1 MSLRWIGFVLLF
13 GILTLTACGP
23 GGGDAAGVGPGPGLV
38 PYPTATPTPTR
49 DPARDLPPPP
59 PPTPTPVTYTVVAGD
74 TLSAIAA
81 RFNVTLKDLLDAN
94 PGVGTQV
101 LQVGQVLTIPLG
113 SPALAGQPTPTPVPL
128 TTGAPV
134 CYPTADGGLWC
145 LAAVTNTY
153 GDRIENL
160 TARMDL
166 LDGEDRTL
174 ASAPAMF
181 PLDLLPPAG
190 SLAFLAFFPPGQV
203 PATAFHPRLALLTAT
218 RLLPTDARYL
228 DVEILNLLVEMPAG
242 GLTARV
248 SGRLRLTG
256 KLDAGQVWVAA
267 IAYDVTGRP
276 VGVRRWESARGL
288 EAGESLE
295 FAFDLYSLGPAIERV
310 EVVAQARP

>member
-1 MSLRWIGFVLLF
+1 MSLRLIGFVLIIGL
-13 GILTLTACGP
+13 LTLTACGP
-23 GGGDAAGVGPGPGLV
+23 DVGDAAGVGPGPGLV
-38 PYPTATPTPTR
+38 PYPTATATPTR
-49 DPARDLPPPP
+49 DPALDLPPPP

-101 LQVGQVLTIPLG
+101 LQVGQVLTIPIG

-128 TTGAPV
+128 TVETPV

-145 LAAVTNTY
+145 LAAVTNPY

-160 TARMDL
+160 TAHMDL
-166 LDGEDRTL
+166 LGVDEQPL
-174 ASAPAMF
+174 AGAPAMF
-181 PLDLLPPAG
+181 PLDLLPPDG
-190 SLAFLAFFPPGQV
+190 SLAFMAFFSPGQT
-203 PATAFHPRLALLTAT
+203 PATAFRPRLTLRTAT

-228 DVEILNLLVEMPAG
+228 DTEVLNLLVELPSG

-267 IAYDVTGRP
+267 IAYDVAGRP
-276 VGVRRWESARGL
+276 VGVRRWESAGGL
-288 EAGESLE
+288 KAGESLE